1 MSGTGEESFNVE
13 IPSDEEYFPTDV
25 SGNETTYEPS
35 DPSINRL
42 VHELDQGLRDN
53 ESASNISPSDGT
65 PEIPSRNLRGNRV
78 RDYSYRF
85 GFASIDYEEKTS
97 RPRYTR
103 GYSMALQVL
112 TQATDYQ
119 FHYTNMLHETQQM
132 VEDKDLDGMMTMAAY
147 KVMVILAGKMLPYT
161 GARVMA
167 QYGLKKGLKAFGVRG
182 AESVQA
188 ELSQIHMRNTF
199 TPTKMEDLT
208 PAQCRKAIES
218 LIFLEEKR
226 SGDIKSRM
234 CADGRKQREDIDR
247 EDTASPTVMTESVLI
262 TAAIDAEEGWD
273 VAVIDLPGAF
283 LHADMDDLVVMVLRG
298 ELAELMAAVAPEI
311 YRKYITYGK
320 DGKAILYVTLQK
332 ALYGTLKAALL
343 FYRKLVS
350 ELKGRGFKIN
360 EYDPCVATKMVNDEQ
375 MTITWHV
382 DDLKISHMDREVV
395 SEVVEWFKS
404 IYGNVRVSRGYHHD
418 YLGMDIDFSYHKQ
431 LRISMVNHLKKMIS
445 EFPEAITSNAVTP
458 ATDKLFEV
466 RPDNDPNKHLLDESR
481 ARAFHH
487 AVAQALF
494 VTTRYRHDI
503 RTAIAFLCTRVKHPD
518 EDDWGKLKHL
528 LKYIRGTLY
537 LVLTIQASNLKLGFI
552 QWYVDAAFAVHE
564 DFKSHTGAGMT
575 LGKGILI
582 GISRKQKLNT
592 KSSTEGELVAVDDAS
607 GQIIWTNYFL
617 ESLGYH
623 INCTVVYQDN
633 QSAILLEKN
642 GKESSSRRTRHMNIR
657 YFFITDR
664 VKSGELV
671 IRYCPTG
678 EMLADHFTKPL
689 QGEAFYKFRSQIM
702 NMDPGLTGAD
712 LAWDR
717 AFSSSPSPQECVGD
731 PSSSDAKVLME
742 NEKLRTDGA
751 NMGGRG
757 ADVKAFGHGTVT
769 EITPFS
775 SDKKFMRFHDL
786 GAAAA

>member
-1 MSGTGEESFNVE
+1 
-13 IPSDEEYFPTDV
+13 
-25 SGNETTYEPS
+25 
-35 DPSINRL
+35 
-42 VHELDQGLRDN
+42 
-53 ESASNISPSDGT
+53 
-65 PEIPSRNLRGNRV
+65 
-78 RDYSYRF
+78 
-85 GFASIDYEEKTS
+85 
-97 RPRYTR
+97 
-103 GYSMALQVL
+103 
-112 TQATDYQ
+112 
-119 FHYTNMLHETQQM
+119 
-132 VEDKDLDGMMTMAAY
+132 
-147 KVMVILAGKMLPYT
+147 
-161 GARVMA
+161 
-167 QYGLKKGLKAFGVRG
+167 
-182 AESVQA
+182 
-188 ELSQIHMRNTF
+188 
-199 TPTKMEDLT
+199 
-208 PAQCRKAIES
+208 
-218 LIFLEEKR
+218 
-226 SGDIKSRM
+226 
-234 CADGRKQREDIDR
+234 
-247 EDTASPTVMTESVLI
+247 
-262 TAAIDAEEGWD
+262 
-273 VAVIDLPGAF
+273 
-283 LHADMDDLVVMVLRG
+283 MDDLVVMVLRG

-311 YRKYITYGK
+311 YRKFITYGK

-350 ELKGRGFKIN
+350 ELKEHGFKIN
-360 EYDPCVATKMVNDEQ
+360 EYDPCVATKMVNGKQ
-375 MTITWHV
+375 ITITWHV

-395 SEVVEWFKS
+395 DEVVEWFKN

-431 LRISMVNHLKKMIS
+431 LRVSMVNNLKRMIA

-466 RPDNDPNKHLLDESR
+466 RPDNDPNKRFLDEPR

-518 EDDWGKLKHL
+518 EDDWGKLKRL

-537 LVLTIQASNLKLGFI
+537 LVLTIQASNLQAGLI

-607 GQIIWTNYFL
+607 GQIIWTNYFI
-617 ESLGYH
+617 ESLGYQV
-623 INCTVVYQDN
+623 NCTVVYQDN

-664 VKSGELV
+664 VKSGELE
-671 IRYCPTG
+671 IKYCPTG

-689 QGEAFYKFRSQIM
+689 QGEAFYKFRSLIM
-702 NMDPGLTGAD
+702 NMDPGLTSAD

-717 AFSSSPSPQECVGD
+717 ALSFSPSPQECVGD
-731 PSSSDAKVLME
+731 PSSCHAKDHMSRAKHRMDSAKGDTG
-742 NEKLRTDGA
+742 NA
-751 NMGGRG
+751 NTGGRG
-757 ADVKAFGHGTVT
+757 RGVKAFGHETMSRIPLLAV
-769 EITPFS
+769 EKIT
-775 SDKKFMRFHDL
+775 RFHDP